1 MNRDAFMYRL
11 YFAAKDLGA
20 AGLLRRI
27 PPAERKLKQFLR
39 FALPHKPVWVRVKSG
54 LSQGL
59 WMRVSLPDEV
69 RLWRGENEI
78 TLQQAIQAAVRPGS
92 IVYDIGA
99 HAGSIALGVARLVGP
114 LGSVV
119 AFEADHDN
127 VEALQENSSR
137 NSLTASLQVVESAVW
152 SHAASEIP
160 FRRSGVRRS
169 HGGVEADGE
178 YPVLASGALVSV
190 PATTL
195 DDFIASG
202 RPIPQLVKID
212 VEGGEYKVLRGGESL
227 FTKHRPLIIAEVH
240 HARAASQIRAWLP
253 EHRYRCRWIIPHE
266 EFPRAVFAWPEGY
279 DATVWL
285 WRN

>member
-1 MNRDAFMYRL
+1 MNRDAFIYRL

-27 PPAERKLKQFLR
+27 PHVDHKLKQFLR

-69 RLWRGENEI
+69 RLWRGEHEI
-78 TLQQAIQAAVRPGS
+78 TLQHAIRAVVRPGS

-99 HAGSIALGVARLVGP
+99 HTGSIALGVARLVGP

-119 AFEADHDN
+119 AFEADHEN
-127 VEALQENSSR
+127 VEALKENSSR
-137 NSLTASLQVVESAVW
+137 NLLTASLQVVESAVW
-152 SHAASEIP
+152 SHVASQIP
-160 FRRSGVRRS
+160 FRRSGIRRS

-178 YPVLASGALVSV
+178 HPVLASGELVNV

-195 DDFIASG
+195 DDFIAG
-202 RPIPQLVKID
+202 GPPVPQLVKID
-212 VEGGEYKVLRGGESL
+212 VEGGEYEVLRGGESL

-240 HARAASQIRAWLP
+240 HAVAAGQIRAWLP
-253 EHRYRCRWIIPHE
+253 EHRYCYRWIIPLE
-266 EFPRAVFAWPEGY
+266 DFPRALFAWPEGY
-279 DATVWL
+279 EGTVWI
-285 WRN
+285 WSS